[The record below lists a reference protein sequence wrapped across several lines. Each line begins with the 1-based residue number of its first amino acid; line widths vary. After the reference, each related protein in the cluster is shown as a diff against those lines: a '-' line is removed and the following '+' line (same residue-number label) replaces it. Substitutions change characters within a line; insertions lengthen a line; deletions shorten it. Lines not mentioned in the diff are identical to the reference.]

1 MNHAIKLVASEQVF
15 EDPLVK
21 VDAVAGDVVSQV
33 NLFPEIDGHQ
43 ITAFSQAA
51 DHLLG
56 QRTGSTGDQNAGSL
70 VLAHQNSLFLSLS
83 PLSISRLISAF
94 TASTRSVTCSSGI
107 SVSSK
112 YMGSP
117 KFRCTLAGS
126 TTGRATGT

>member
-1 MNHAIKLVASEQVF
+1 MNHAIKLVAAEKILK
-15 EDPLVK
+15 DPLVE
-21 VDAVAGDVVSQV
+21 VNAVAGNVVAQV

-43 ITAFSQAA
+43 IAGFSQAT

-56 QRTGSTGDQNAGSL
+56 QCAGSAGNQNAGSL

-126 TTGRATGT
+126 TTGRAIGT